1 MDPTLAERAVLVSSL
16 GTGNDAGAVSG
27 APNGNVDVWAT
38 TIVTSKLRFVQVNG
52 YYDQLQDLPEA
63 RVPELPQNPFG
74 TWMAN
79 KRPEILELVSACDQ
93 VSVLAAALPW
103 FAQDVVHMRAETS
116 DDFPTLVPDVSGQ
129 IWHVSRSDSARA
141 REELWAALK
150 DPATFD

>member
-1 MDPTLAERAVLVSSL
+1 
-16 GTGNDAGAVSG
+16 
-27 APNGNVDVWAT
+27 
-38 TIVTSKLRFVQVNG
+38 
-52 YYDQLQDLPEA
+52 
-63 RVPELPQNPFG
+63 
-74 TWMAN
+74 MAN

-116 DDFPTLVPDVSGQ
+116 DDFPTLVPDASGQ

-141 REELWAALK
+141 REELWTALK